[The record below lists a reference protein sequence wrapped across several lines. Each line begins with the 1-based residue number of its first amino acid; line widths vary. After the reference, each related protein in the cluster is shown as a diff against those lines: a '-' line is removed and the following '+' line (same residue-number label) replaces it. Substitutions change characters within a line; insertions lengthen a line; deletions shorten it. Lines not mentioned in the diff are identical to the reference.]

1 MHTTDETPTEAYTE
15 ERIGTDTKMRKNKK
29 VRVEEKW
36 PKGLYCA
43 LFFTHRLF
51 LDFGSLLHP
60 LAGRRTGGQALG
72 RDKVGG
78 YGSTKT
84 TGEEEQEGK
93 EEEEIKKVNKRRED
107 SKSPK
112 PNGGCR
118 CFQSECGGGGRG
130 GENGRQRCEVCVS
143 VKPAFARP
151 CWLSDTNQN
160 SNYEVE

>member
-1 MHTTDETPTEAYTE
+1 MHTTNATPTEADTE

-43 LFFTHRLF
+43 LFITHRLF

-78 YGSTKT
+78 YRSTKT
-84 TGEEEQEGK
+84 TGGRE
-93 EEEEIKKVNKRRED
+93 RRR
-107 SKSPK
+107 K
-112 PNGGCR
+112 
-118 CFQSECGGGGRG
+118 
-130 GENGRQRCEVCVS
+130 
-143 VKPAFARP
+143 
-151 CWLSDTNQN
+151 
-160 SNYEVE
+160 